1 MSAESRR
8 CRGGGLREGWCAR
21 GTARGRGRPRAGG
34 GASGLDSKLSRGRP
48 RESLFAGHV
57 VGRVRASEGG
67 ADAYLGPSGDPL
79 ILRGGDLRREETGE
93 ASAHGRVARERPHTG
108 SPTARMLLSAAPGR
122 VSNEAMGGNRET
134 RAGGRRT
141 WTGWSYLT
149 SELMGGIGMMAR
161 RRSRPPVLPSPSVA
175 AWSARQLG
183 PDSGRLTFPSTSGSL
198 GAEFGGCAN
207 RSATLFNNWSSIRLV
222 HFFPAVSPRKEP
234 RLVQTLVAE
243 SSWRGLPA
251 TRAAATAHTDARKVR
266 S

>member
-1 MSAESRR
+1 M
-8 CRGGGLREGWCAR
+8 REGWCAR

-67 ADAYLGPSGDPL
+67 ADAYLGPSRDPL

-175 AWSARQLG
+175 AWSARQHG
-183 PDSGRLTFPSTSGSL
+183 PDSGRLTFPSSTSGSL

-207 RSATLFNNWSSIRLV
+207 RSATLFNDWSSIRLV
-222 HFFPAVSPRKEP
+222 HFCPAVSPRKEP

-251 TRAAATAHTDARKVR
+251 TRAAATTHTDARRVR